1 MKIVVLDGYA
11 MNSGDLSW
19 ENLKKLGE
27 VSIYDRT
34 LESEVVER
42 ISDSEI
48 VITNKV
54 IIGKEVFEKCKNI
67 KYVGVTATGYNVV
80 DTNLAKELG
89 VTVTNVP
96 AYSTDSVAQLVFS
109 FILEHCQNVFK
120 YTESVKSGDWVN
132 SKDFSYQKFPIIELA
147 GKSLGI
153 IGFGAI
159 GKKVAEIGNAFGM
172 NVLVNTRSPS
182 KTDEI
187 NVNFVSKEE
196 IFKNSDFL
204 TLHCPLNEETDK
216 IVNEKTLNL
225 MKKSAILINTGRGG
239 LVNEK
244 DLANA
249 LNLEKIAGAGLD
261 VLSTEPPKE
270 DNPLLN
276 AKNTYITP
284 HVAWASYEAR
294 KRLMDVTINNVKSFI
309 DGNPINVVNK

>member
-89 VTVTNVP
+89 VIVTNVP

-109 FILEHCQNVFK
+109 FILEHSQNVSK

-172 NVLVNTRSPS
+172 DVLVNTRSPS
-182 KTDEI
+182 ADKI

-204 TLHCPLNEETDK
+204 TLHCPLNEETDEL
-216 IVNEKTLNL
+216 VNEKTLNL

-249 LNLEKIAGAGLD
+249 LNLEKIAGVGLD

-294 KRLMDVTINNVKSFI
+294 KRLMDITINNVKSFI

>member
-109 FILEHCQNVFK
+109 FILEHCQNVSK

-204 TLHCPLNEETDK
+204 TLHCPLNEETDEL
-216 IVNEKTLNL
+216 VNEKTLNL

>member
-89 VTVTNVP
+89 VIVTNVP

-109 FILEHCQNVFK
+109 FILEHSQNVSK

-182 KTDEI
+182 ADKI

-204 TLHCPLNEETDK
+204 TLHCPLNEETDEL
-216 IVNEKTLNL
+216 VNEKTLNL

>member
-89 VTVTNVP
+89 VIVTNVP

-109 FILEHCQNVFK
+109 FILEHSQNVSK

-172 NVLVNTRSPS
+172 DVLVNTRSPS
-182 KTDEI
+182 ADKI

-204 TLHCPLNEETDK
+204 TLHCPLNEETDEL
-216 IVNEKTLNL
+216 VNEKTLNL

>member
-19 ENLKKLGE
+19 EDLKKLGE
-27 VSIYDRT
+27 LSIYDRT
-34 LESEVVER
+34 PESEVVER

-54 IIGKEVFEKCKNI
+54 VIGKEVFEKCKNI

-89 VTVTNVP
+89 VIVTNVP

-109 FILEHCQNVFK
+109 FILEHSQNVSNYAK
-120 YTESVKSGDWVN
+120 SVKSGDWVN

-147 GKSLGI
+147 GKNLGI

-159 GKKVAEIGNAFGM
+159 GKKVAKIGNAFGM
-172 NVLVNTRSPS
+172 NVLVNTRTVS
-182 KTDEI
+182 KTKLD
-187 NVNFVSKEE
+187 VNFVSKEE

-204 TLHCPLNEETDK
+204 TLHCPLNDETDK
-216 IVNEKTLNL
+216 IANEKTLNL

-239 LVNEK
+239 LINEK

-249 LNLEKIAGAGLD
+249 LNLGKIAGAGLD
-261 VLSTEPPKE
+261 VLSTEPPKK

-309 DGNPINVVNK
+309 NGNPINVVNK

>member
-89 VTVTNVP
+89 VIVTNVP

>member
-27 VSIYDRT
+27 LSIYDRT

-109 FILEHCQNVFK
+109 FILEHCQNVSK

>member
-109 FILEHCQNVFK
+109 FILEHCQNVSK

-172 NVLVNTRSPS
+172 NLLVNTRSPS

>member
-34 LESEVVER
+34 LESKVVER

-54 IIGKEVFEKCKNI
+54 VIGKEVFEKCKNI

-89 VTVTNVP
+89 VIVTNVP

-172 NVLVNTRSPS
+172 NVLVNTRTVS

-204 TLHCPLNEETDK
+204 TLHCPLNNETDK

>member
-1 MKIVVLDGYA
+1 MKIVVLDGYT

-19 ENLKKLGE
+19 EDLKKLGE
-27 VSIYDRT
+27 LTIYDRT
-34 LESEVVER
+34 PESEVIER

-80 DTNLAKELG
+80 DTNLAQELG
-89 VTVTNVP
+89 VIVTNVP

-109 FILEHCQNVFK
+109 FILEHCQNVSK
-120 YTESVKSGDWVN
+120 YSDSVKSGTWVN
-132 SKDFSYQKFPIIELA
+132 SKDFSYRKFPLIELA
-147 GKSLGI
+147 DKTLGI

-172 NVLVNTRSPS
+172 NVLVNTRTVSNTPL
-182 KTDEI
+182 
-187 NVNFVSKEE
+187 NVKFVSKEE

-204 TLHCPLNEETDK
+204 TLHCPLNEETTE
-216 IVNEKTLNL
+216 IINEKTLNL
-225 MKKSAILINTGRGG
+225 MKKSVFLINTGRGG

-244 DLANA
+244 ALSNA
-249 LNLEKIAGAGLD
+249 LNVGKIAGAGLD

-270 DNPLLN
+270 DNPLIN
-276 AKNTYITP
+276 AKNTIITP
-284 HVAWASYEAR
+284 HVAWASIGAR
-294 KRLMDVTINNVKSFI
+294 ERLMNVTVNNVKSFI
-309 DGNPINVVNK
+309 EGNPINVVNK

>member
-109 FILEHCQNVFK
+109 FILEHSQNVSK

>member
-109 FILEHCQNVFK
+109 FILEHCQNVSK

>member
-204 TLHCPLNEETDK
+204 TLHCPLNEETDEL
-216 IVNEKTLNL
+216 VNEKTLNL

-249 LNLEKIAGAGLD
+249 LNLEKIAGVGLD

>member
-109 FILEHCQNVFK
+109 FILEHCQNVSK
-120 YTESVKSGDWVN
+120 YTESVKSGTWVN

-182 KTDEI
+182 ADKI

-204 TLHCPLNEETDK
+204 TLHCPLNEETDEL
-216 IVNEKTLNL
+216 VNEKTLNL

>member
-89 VTVTNVP
+89 VIVTNVP

-109 FILEHCQNVFK
+109 FILEHCQNVSK

-294 KRLMDVTINNVKSFI
+294 KRLMDITINNVKSFI

>member
-1 MKIVVLDGYA
+1 
-11 MNSGDLSW
+11 
-19 ENLKKLGE
+19 
-27 VSIYDRT
+27 
-34 LESEVVER
+34 
-42 ISDSEI
+42 
-48 VITNKV
+48 
-54 IIGKEVFEKCKNI
+54 
-67 KYVGVTATGYNVV
+67 
-80 DTNLAKELG
+80 
-89 VTVTNVP
+89 
-96 AYSTDSVAQLVFS
+96 
-109 FILEHCQNVFK
+109 
-120 YTESVKSGDWVN
+120 
-132 SKDFSYQKFPIIELA
+132 
-147 GKSLGI
+147 
-153 IGFGAI
+153 
-159 GKKVAEIGNAFGM
+159 M

-182 KTDEI
+182 ADKI

-204 TLHCPLNEETDK
+204 TLHCPLNEETDEL
-216 IVNEKTLNL
+216 VNEKTLNL

-249 LNLEKIAGAGLD
+249 LNLEKIAGVGLD

-294 KRLMDVTINNVKSFI
+294 KRLMDITINNVKSFI

>member
-19 ENLKKLGE
+19 EDLKKLGE
-27 VSIYDRT
+27 LSIYDRT

-54 IIGKEVFEKCKNI
+54 IIGKEVLEKCKNI

-80 DTNLAKELG
+80 DTTLAKDHG
-89 VTVTNVP
+89 VIVTNVP

-109 FILEHCQNVFK
+109 FILEHCQNASK

-172 NVLVNTRSPS
+172 NVLVNTRTVS

-204 TLHCPLNEETDK
+204 TLHCPLNNETDK

-261 VLSTEPPKE
+261 VLSTEPLKE

>member
-1 MKIVVLDGYA
+1 MKIIVLDGYA

-19 ENLKKLGE
+19 EDLKKLGE
-27 VSIYDRT
+27 LSIYDRT
-34 LESEVVER
+34 LESEVVKR

-80 DTNLAKELG
+80 DTNLAKDHG
-89 VTVTNVP
+89 VIVTNVP

-109 FILEHCQNVFK
+109 FILEHCQNVSK

-172 NVLVNTRSPS
+172 NVLVNTRTVS
-182 KTDEI
+182 KTDKI

-204 TLHCPLNEETDK
+204 TLHCPLNNETDE

-294 KRLMDVTINNVKSFI
+294 KRLMDITINNVKSFI

>member
-27 VSIYDRT
+27 LSIYDRT

-204 TLHCPLNEETDK
+204 TLHCPLNNETDK

>member
-89 VTVTNVP
+89 VIVTNVP

-132 SKDFSYQKFPIIELA
+132 SKDFSYQKFPIIELT
-147 GKSLGI
+147 GKNLGI

-172 NVLVNTRSPS
+172 NVLVNTSSPS
-182 KTDEI
+182 ADKI

-204 TLHCPLNEETDK
+204 TLHCPLNNETDE

>member
-109 FILEHCQNVFK
+109 FILEHSQNVSK

-204 TLHCPLNEETDK
+204 TLHCPLNEETDEL
-216 IVNEKTLNL
+216 VNEKTLNL

>member
-1 MKIVVLDGYA
+1 MKIIVLDGYA

-19 ENLKKLGE
+19 EDLKKLGE

-89 VTVTNVP
+89 VIVTNVP
-96 AYSTDSVAQLVFS
+96 AYSTDSVDQLVFS
-109 FILEHCQNVFK
+109 FILEHCQNVSK

-147 GKSLGI
+147 GKNLGI

-172 NVLVNTRSPS
+172 NVLVNTRTVS
-182 KTDEI
+182 KTDKI

-204 TLHCPLNEETDK
+204 TLHCPLNNETDK